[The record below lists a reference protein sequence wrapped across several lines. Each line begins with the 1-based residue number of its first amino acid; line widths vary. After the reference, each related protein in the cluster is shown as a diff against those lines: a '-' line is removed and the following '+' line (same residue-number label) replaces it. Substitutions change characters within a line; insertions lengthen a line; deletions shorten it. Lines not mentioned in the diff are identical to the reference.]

1 MFDALDLL
9 AMCHTRYRQSTC
21 GRLQI
26 LMEDRSEL
34 VLHIFSLNPYL
45 IYHSTNYQ
53 SLPYSPL
60 QMCEVCG
67 VHECACVD
75 PCRAQVSPCEAD
87 VICHL
92 LSARIPLKSRPSL
105 LIDIFNLNNQTIRYN
120 LRENTDFLIPN
131 VKTVHYGKDSLQY
144 FGSVIWK
151 LIPIDIRLS
160 TSINDFKN
168 KIKNWTPPNCPCRLC
183 KTFVQG
189 LGYMNV
195 EE

>member
-92 LSARIPLKSRPSL
+92 LISYTVEDYTPYTQVYNIKIVTDQGSLEYLRIKC
-105 LIDIFNLNNQTIRYN
+105 
-120 LRENTDFLIPN
+120 
-131 VKTVHYGKDSLQY
+131 
-144 FGSVIWK
+144 
-151 LIPIDIRLS
+151 
-160 TSINDFKN
+160 TSMRCI
-168 KIKNWTPPNCPCRLC
+168 
-183 KTFVQG
+183 
-189 LGYMNV
+189 
-195 EE
+195 

>member
-1 MFDALDLL
+1 MTIE
-9 AMCHTRYRQSTC
+9 MYK
-21 GRLQI
+21 
-26 LMEDRSEL
+26 
-34 VLHIFSLNPYL
+34 
-45 IYHSTNYQ
+45 
-53 SLPYSPL
+53 
-60 QMCEVCG
+60 
-67 VHECACVD
+67 
-75 PCRAQVSPCEAD
+75 
-87 VICHL
+87 
-92 LSARIPLKSRPSL
+92 LKNNLGPSL
-105 LIDIFNLNNQTIRYN
+105 LIDIFKLNNQTIRYN

-195 EE
+195 VE

>member
-1 MFDALDLL
+1 MAIE
-9 AMCHTRYRQSTC
+9 MYK
-21 GRLQI
+21 
-26 LMEDRSEL
+26 
-34 VLHIFSLNPYL
+34 
-45 IYHSTNYQ
+45 
-53 SLPYSPL
+53 
-60 QMCEVCG
+60 
-67 VHECACVD
+67 
-75 PCRAQVSPCEAD
+75 
-87 VICHL
+87 
-92 LSARIPLKSRPSL
+92 LKNNLGPSL

-183 KTFVQG
+183 KAFVQG

-195 EE
+195 VE